1 MYFLKCLSNFNHPCH
16 QYLMLN
22 SLLAHCCV
30 EAKLRR
36 IHRFSIQEEGKT
48 CRTVRL
54 DNRPLL
60 WDRGFCHLHNSTRQ
74 LYVFFFF
81 MQIRH
86 PVCSLFVQFLVLVC
100 SLFVQFL
107 CRCDSLPSQTKI
119 I

>member
-1 MYFLKCLSNFNHPCH
+1 
-16 QYLMLN
+16 MLN

-74 LYVFFFF
+74 LYVFF
-81 MQIRH
+81 
-86 PVCSLFVQFLVLVC
+86 LFHADKTSSMLSFCAV
-100 SLFVQFL
+100 
-107 CRCDSLPSQTKI
+107 PSSSMLSFCAVPL
-119 I
+119 